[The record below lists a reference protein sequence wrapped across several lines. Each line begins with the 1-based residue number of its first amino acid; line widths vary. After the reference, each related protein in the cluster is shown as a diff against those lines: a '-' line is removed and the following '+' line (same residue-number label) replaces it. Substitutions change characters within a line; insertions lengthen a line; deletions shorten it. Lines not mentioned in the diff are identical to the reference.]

1 MGKIIKF
8 QGEIQVFPGENIG
21 FPEEISSKRLLCR
34 RVYCLDVED
43 K

>member
-21 FPEEISSKRLLCR
+21 FPEEISR
-34 RVYCLDVED
+34 RDYFVDVYIVLM
-43 K
+43 